1 MTKRFIHPYAPVRV
15 FVNGTFDLLHP
26 GHISLLN
33 WAKSLGD
40 YVIVGIDT
48 DDRVREKKGPTRPI
62 YNQEDRGIMLIALSA
77 VDEVRYF
84 DSDESLESLV
94 KDIKPDIMVV
104 GSDWKDKSV
113 IGSYWAAELKFYD
126 RIEEYATSKTV
137 QCIID
142 RG

>member
-1 MTKRFIHPYAPVRV
+1 MKRFIHPFAPVRV

-26 GHISLLN
+26 GHIALLN
-33 WAKSLGD
+33 YAKSLGN

-48 DDRVREKKGPTRPI
+48 DDRVREKKGETRPI
-62 YNQEDRGIMLIALSA
+62 YNQDDRGLMLVALKA

-84 DSDESLESLV
+84 DSDESLEALV
-94 KDIKPDIMVV
+94 KEVKPDVMVV

-113 IGSYWAAELKFYD
+113 IGSYWAAELKFFD
-126 RIEEYATSKTV
+126 RIEDYATTKTI
-137 QCIID
+137 QGIID